1 MHPAPAS
8 AESEQEKLAQLALRL
23 TPGVGDVL
31 LRYLISAFGSAAG
44 VLAARHGKLERVR
57 GIGPGLSQVILKKTA
72 FAEAENLLIRA
83 NREGVRL
90 LFYTDPDYPER
101 MRRLYDAPTLLF
113 YHGTADLNAP
123 RTVAIVGTRQATDYG
138 KRVTEDIVESLQKH
152 HVLVV
157 SGLAFGIDIAAHRAS
172 LRVGLPTVGVMASG
186 SDVFYPA
193 SHAKTARQMQET
205 GGLLTEHP
213 FGTQPD
219 PRFFAARNRIIA
231 GLSDAIIVVES
242 AKKGGGLITAEYANN
257 YHRDVLAVP
266 GDLRRPFSEGCNDL
280 IRRNK
285 ALIYTDVSALEEA
298 LNWEVDGK
306 TPVRP
311 TQPTIDFSQFTDEE
325 SQVLALLR
333 QGGDVHVD
341 DLAHRSNLPHAR
353 LAPLLLN
360 LEFQGFVKTLP
371 GKRYALL

>member
-1 MHPAPAS
+1 MRSETAS
-8 AESEQEKLAQLALRL
+8 VEQEKLAQLALRF

-31 LRYLISAFGSAAG
+31 LRHLISAYGSASA
-44 VLAARHGKLERVR
+44 VLAARPGKLEKVR
-57 GIGPGLSQVILKKTA
+57 GIGPGLSQLIAKKTA
-72 FAEAENLLIRA
+72 FAEAETLLLRA
-83 NREGVRL
+83 DLENVRL
-90 LFYTDPDYPER
+90 LFYTDSAYPDR

-113 YHGTADLNAP
+113 YRGEADLNAP
-123 RTVAIVGTRQATDYG
+123 RTVAIVGTRQATEYG
-138 KRVTEDIVESLQKH
+138 KRVSEEIVESLQKH
-152 HVLVV
+152 HALVV

-172 LRVGLPTVGVMASG
+172 LKAGLPTVGVMASG
-186 SDVFYPA
+186 PDVIYPA
-193 SHAKTARQMQET
+193 AHAKTAKQMTET
-205 GGLLTEHP
+205 GGLLTEHA

-231 GLSDAIIVVES
+231 GLADAVIVVES

-266 GDLRRPFSEGCNDL
+266 GDLRRPLSEGCNEL

-298 LNWEVDGK
+298 LNWDVDGAGSK
-306 TPVRP
+306 PA
-311 TQPTIDFSQFTDEE
+311 QAALDFSAFTDEE

-341 DLAHRSNLPHAR
+341 ELAYSANLHHAR
-353 LAPLLLN
+353 LAPMLLS
-360 LEFQGFVKTLP
+360 LEFQGLVKSLP
-371 GKRYALL
+371 GKRYALA